1 MKYRI
6 LELLII
12 LAWFIATL
20 IDGLNGDKVIYSQ
33 LGMLLVIVLL
43 LIYKKLRR

>member
-12 LAWFIATL
+12 LGWFIATL

-33 LGMLLVIVLL
+33 VGMLLVIVLL